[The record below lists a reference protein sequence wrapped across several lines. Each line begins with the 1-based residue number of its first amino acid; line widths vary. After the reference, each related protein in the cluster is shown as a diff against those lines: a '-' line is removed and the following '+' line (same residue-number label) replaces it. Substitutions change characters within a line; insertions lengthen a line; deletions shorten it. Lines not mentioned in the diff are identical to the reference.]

1 MTRNSNFRFGLSDDK
16 NDRGICPK
24 CGRKDF
30 TPYKDYETNQLIDKQ
45 ICGKCSHVGLESEG
59 HCNYHL
65 SPREYFKQHPERRQY
80 FFGNEQGNYSNKQN
94 NYPNNY
100 FNYPNKYTNRVN
112 YFSNRWNN
120 FTNNSNNFYNN
131 PNRLGNESFGYN
143 KGFYS
148 NSQYPYYNRGY
159 NKESNNNPYRVDSN
173 PYKIDLE
180 VLMEKFYKCD
190 YIPNDYLHTSVSD
203 SLELCSLGKYLLSKK
218 IDREDIIQMSLDMG
232 IRTNYYS
239 QTLYYLTDKTHKV
252 RSAKIMD
259 YDTQGHRIHYSN
271 TNKPSNTNNQ
281 PSNTQNNQS
290 NIFRTDAT
298 WLHTK
303 YIKEMK
309 EVNKEFS
316 FRFVNTVF
324 GYENLLK
331 TIECYGVKQTV
342 VWLFEAEK
350 TASII
355 HLLYKKKYPH
365 IAMIGLGGEGN
376 LSTNMLLGL
385 KELEIDSVLAFPDKG
400 YLEDWKVKAEKVSTD
415 LDIEVLVSDKI
426 ETSRLKNGED
436 LVDFVL

>member
-1 MTRNSNFRFGLSDDK
+1 MVHNSNFRFGLSDDK

-45 ICGKCSHVGLESEG
+45 VCGKCSHIGLESEG

-65 SPREYFKQHPERRQY
+65 PPREYFNQHPERRQY

-100 FNYPNKYTNRVN
+100 FNYPNKY
-112 YFSNRWNN
+112 SNHWNN
-120 FTNNSNNFYNN
+120 FTNNPNNFYNN
-131 PNRLGNESFGYN
+131 PNRFGNESFGYN
-143 KGFYS
+143 KGFYPT
-148 NSQYPYYNRGY
+148 NQYPYYNRGY
-159 NKESNNNPYRVDSN
+159 NKELDNN

-232 IRTNYYS
+232 VRTNYYS

-259 YDTQGHRIHYSN
+259 YDTEGHRIHYSK
-271 TNKPSNTNNQ
+271 TNKNV
-281 PSNTQNNQS
+281 
-290 NIFRTDAT
+290 FRTDAS

-309 EVNKEFS
+309 EVNKDFK

-324 GYENLLK
+324 GYENLMQ
-331 TIECYGVKQTV
+331 TIKCYGVKQTV
-342 VWLFEAEK
+342 CWLFEAEK

-415 LDIEVLVSDKI
+415 LGIEILVSDKI

>member
-1 MTRNSNFRFGLSDDK
+1 MVHNSNFRFGLSDDK

-65 SPREYFKQHPERRQY
+65 PPREYFNQHPERRQY
-80 FFGNEQGNYSNKQN
+80 FFGNEQGNYSNRQN

-100 FNYPNKYTNRVN
+100 YNQQNNYYNQQNKY
-112 YFSNRWNN
+112 SNRWNN
-120 FTNNSNNFYNN
+120 FSKYSNNFYNN
-131 PNRLGNESFGYN
+131 PNRFGNESFGYN

-148 NSQYPYYNRGY
+148 NSQYPYYNKGY
-159 NKESNNNPYRVDSN
+159 NKELNNN

-203 SLELCSLGKYLLSKK
+203 SKELCSLGKYLLSKK

-259 YDTQGHRIHYSN
+259 YDTQGHRIHYN
-271 TNKPSNTNNQ
+271 KTNKPTNSNNQ

-290 NIFRTDAT
+290 NVLRTDAS

-309 EVNKEFS
+309 EVNKDFK

-331 TIECYGVKQTV
+331 TIQCYGVKQTV

-376 LSTNMLLGL
+376 LSTNMLLSL
-385 KELEIDSVLAFPDKG
+385 KELGVDSAVAFPDKG
-400 YLEDWKVKAEKVSTD
+400 YLEDWKEKAEKVSTD

>member
-1 MTRNSNFRFGLSDDK
+1 MVHNSNFRFGLSDK

-45 ICGKCSHVGLESEG
+45 VCGKCSHIGLESEG

-65 SPREYFKQHPERRQY
+65 PPREYFNQHPERRQY

-100 FNYPNKYTNRVN
+100 FNWQNNYFNYPNKYTNR
-112 YFSNRWNN
+112 WNN
-120 FTNNSNNFYNN
+120 FTNHSNNFYNN
-131 PNRLGNESFGYN
+131 PNRFGNESFGYN
-143 KGFYS
+143 KGFYPT
-148 NSQYPYYNRGY
+148 NQYPYYNRGY
-159 NKESNNNPYRVDSN
+159 NKELDNN

-190 YIPNDYLHTSVSD
+190 YIPKDYLHTSVSD
-203 SLELCSLGKYLLSKK
+203 NLELCSLGKYLLSKK

-259 YDTQGHRIHYSN
+259 YDTEGHRIHYSK
-271 TNKPSNTNNQ
+271 TNKNV
-281 PSNTQNNQS
+281 
-290 NIFRTDAT
+290 FRADAS

-309 EVNKEFS
+309 EVNKDFK

-324 GYENLLK
+324 GYENLMQ
-331 TIECYGVKQTV
+331 TIKCYGVKQTV
-342 VWLFEAEK
+342 CWLFEAEK

-415 LDIEVLVSDKI
+415 LGIEVLVSDKI